1 MPKLTPKINLEG
13 TRLTVETLAG
23 DRLDLVPLR
32 AADADD
38 MAVVLAEESLYAFIG
53 GSPPT
58 VGDLRARYV
67 HRLVGR
73 SPNGGQEW
81 LNWIVRL
88 RPSGQAV
95 GFVQA
100 TIDEG
105 GQVADIAWL
114 IGVPW
119 QGRGRAREAVQLLV
133 AWLEDRGTRTV
144 IAHVHPEH
152 AASAA
157 VAARAG
163 LQRTDEIENGER
175 IWRRTFS
182 PLRV

>member
-1 MPKLTPKINLEG
+1 VRRDDATSVP
-13 TRLTVETLAG
+13 VETLAG

-32 AADADD
+32 PADADE
-38 MAVVLAEESLYAFIG
+38 MAAVLAEESLYAFIG

-58 VGDLRARYV
+58 VELLRARYE
-67 HRLVGR
+67 RQAVGR
-73 SPNGGQEW
+73 SPDGSHEW

-95 GFVQA
+95 GYVQA
-100 TIDEG
+100 TIEEG

-119 QGRGRAREAVQLLV
+119 QGRGYAREAAQRL
-133 AWLEDRGTRTV
+133 ASWLEEGGARIVT
-144 IAHVHPEH
+144 AHVHPEH

-157 VAARAG
+157 VAAWAG

-175 IWRRTFS
+175 IWRRTFG
-182 PLRV
+182 PRRV